1 MKKNIQYQF
10 GASLFA
16 LAFSLGVSLPAAAQ
30 TCVPPPSC
38 DTLGFTKTA
47 ADCEGK
53 TILKCPFDTSKVY
66 CPGVEEQTKSYAL
79 GDTYYADGVAVGKV
93 IKLDC
98 ATGDTCSHGIVST
111 VGTRSGTYEEAS
123 QGCAS
128 MTAGSLTW
136 YMPDINAVI
145 AIAKY
150 IGGFSMIWSNSGN
163 CINASGNEY
172 EFGCAYRDGT
182 SPGCFGHQSIPYPCN
197 AETTSNFR
205 QGYYCVAAF

>member
-1 MKKNIQYQF
+1 MKKNIQYKF

-16 LAFSLGVSLPAAAQ
+16 LAFSLVGADEAWAQ
-30 TCVPPPSC
+30 TCVPSPSC

-47 ADCEGK
+47 ADCAGK

-66 CPGVEEQTKSYAL
+66 CPGEEEQTKSYAL

-98 ATGDTCSHGIVST
+98 ATGDTCFHGIVST
-111 VGTRSGTYEEAS
+111 VGTRSGTFSEAS

-128 MTAGSLTW
+128 MTAGGLSW
-136 YMPDINAVI
+136 YMPDVNAVI
-145 AIAKY
+145 AIGKY
-150 IGGFSMIWSNSGN
+150 IGSFSYIWSNSGR
-163 CINASGNEY
+163 CISSTGFEHSI
-172 EFGCAYRDGT
+172 GCTVSNGT
-182 SPGCFGHQSIPYPCN
+182 GPACDLSSYYTCSV
-197 AETTSNFR
+197 ETMKNFR